1 MALVDSGAQ
10 TNYMLYKTAKR
21 LGISSHWKSQLY
33 LLVLAIGEIGIVKGV
48 DKESGPLYMQVGNH
62 VEIIE
67 FDLAPLRTH
76 KVILG
81 MSWIA
86 KHNPSID

>member
-1 MALVDSGAQ
+1 MG
-10 TNYMLYKTAKR
+10 KIGTAK
-21 LGISSHWKSQLY
+21 GIN
-33 LLVLAIGEIGIVKGV
+33 
-48 DKESGPLYMQVGNH
+48 KESGPLYIQVGNH
-62 VEIIE
+62 VETIE
-67 FDLAPLRTH
+67 FDLAPLGMH